1 MTLFPSR
8 TDWEGARTAAGLDST
23 PSEDMH
29 AGELEVSLLLHGY
42 PELVGAGYQA
52 ADWQANLRP
61 HLLVT
66 GMRGYT
72 ETGVIGRP
80 SLASADKGRAI
91 LESLARSFKDHLALL
106 S

>member
-1 MTLFPSR
+1 MR
-8 TDWEGARTAAGLDST
+8 
-23 PSEDMH
+23 
-29 AGELEVSLLLHGY
+29 
-42 PELVGAGYQA
+42 
-52 ADWQANLRP
+52 ADPRP

-80 SLASADKGRAI
+80 SRATADKGRAI
-91 LESLARSFKDHLALL
+91 LDSLVRSFKDHLALL

>member
-1 MTLFPSR
+1 MDT
-8 TDWEGARTAAGLDST
+8 GAATGRPT
-23 PSEDMH
+23 
-29 AGELEVSLLLHGY
+29 
-42 PELVGAGYQA
+42 Q
-52 ADWQANLRP
+52 RP

-80 SLASADKGRAI
+80 SLASADKGRTL
-91 LESLARSFKDHLALL
+91 LESLVRSFKDHLALL